1 MKTELEKSIKKI
13 RNQLKKAVEEQE
25 KVLLRKELDKLKLLQ
40 KSEKVVSS

>member
-25 KVLLRKELDKLKLLQ
+25 KALLRKELDKLKLLQ